1 MILRGKMNT
10 CVSSAPSIGPG
21 RKAHNKLLLG
31 LLLGTL
37 FALGGCASTDESKP
51 DWAGVKGSAEP
62 AKLVDFKQ
70 TAKFEVRWH
79 SDIGD
84 QGPDLLQ
91 TALTKDAIYNATGK
105 GSLLRLDRATGKQVW
120 NIDTGI
126 VVSGGV
132 ASGDGMVFVGG
143 NKGDVLAYGEDGK
156 LRWKSLVSSEV
167 LSVSQVADGMVM
179 VRSGDG
185 RIAGLNA
192 ADGKRVWMYERST
205 PALVVRSHAGVAIQR
220 GVAFAGFA
228 AGKLAAIRIKDGE
241 VLWEAQVSQPRGNT
255 ELERISDITSDPVV
269 DDEQVCAVSFQGHV
283 ACFDTAQGNQLWS
296 RDISSYTGLM
306 VLRKYIYLS
315 DASGSVIALDKTN
328 GSTAWKNGDLLF
340 RRVTAPN
347 ASGKFVV
354 VGDFEGY
361 LHGLNLDDG
370 SFAARI
376 KLDGGAI
383 VATPIEMDDGLLVR
397 TRGGELYS
405 LSIK

>member
-1 MILRGKMNT
+1 MKVSGKMNT
-10 CVSSAPSIGPG
+10 CVFSASSTGTG
-21 RKAHNKLLLG
+21 LKARNKLWLG

-37 FALGGCASTDESKP
+37 VALGGCASGDSRP
-51 DWAGVKGSAEP
+51 DWAGVKDNTEP

-70 TAKFEVRWH
+70 TAKFEVRWK

-91 TALTKDAIYNATGK
+91 TALTSDAIYCATGK
-105 GSLLRLDRATGKQVW
+105 GRLMRLDRATGKEVW
-120 NIDTGI
+120 SINTGI

-132 ASGDGMVFVGG
+132 SSGDGMVFVGSD
-143 NKGDVLAYGEDGK
+143 KGDVLAYDEDGK
-156 LRWKSLVSSEV
+156 LKWKSLVSSEV
-167 LSVSQVADGMVM
+167 LSVSQVADGTVM

-228 AGKLAAIRIKDGE
+228 AGKLSAIRIKDGE
-241 VLWEAQVSQPRGNT
+241 VLWETQVSQPRGNT

-269 DDEQVCAVSFQGHV
+269 DDEQVCAVSFQGRT

-296 RDISSYTGLM
+296 RDISSYTGM
-306 VLRKYIYLS
+306 TVYSKYLYLS
-315 DASGSVIALDKTN
+315 DSSGSVISLDKTN
-328 GSTAWKNGDLLF
+328 GGMTWKNSDLLY
-340 RRVTAPN
+340 RRLTAPY

-354 VGDFEGY
+354 VGDLDGY
-361 LHGLNLDDG
+361 LHALNIDDG

-383 VATPIEMDDGLLVR
+383 VATPMEMDDGLLVR